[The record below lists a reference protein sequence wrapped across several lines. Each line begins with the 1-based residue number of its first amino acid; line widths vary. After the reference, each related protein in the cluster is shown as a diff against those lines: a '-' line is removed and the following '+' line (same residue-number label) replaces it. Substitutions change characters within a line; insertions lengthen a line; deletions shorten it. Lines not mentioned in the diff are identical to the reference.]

1 MDELKKIIA
10 KVFLRKRRQITRSEF
25 IFALSYDLRWFS
37 KKEAEKIFEVSV
49 RENLLEDKEGVLRT
63 KFDFY
68 RVDLP
73 HDFKPEPDF
82 DFKSKSKEE
91 KSLDV
96 ILKRIMKE
104 KKIDEKEAMAEINKT
119 QEDFQGL
126 ISMEVSALLVARDM
140 GVDIDDV
147 LERYHKELVEKRLKS
162 I

>member
-1 MDELKKIIA
+1 MGELKKIIA

-25 IFALSYDLRWFS
+25 IFALSHDLRWFS

-49 RENLLEDKEGVLRT
+49 RENLLEDKEGVIRT

-73 HDFKPEPDF
+73 HDFKPEPN
-82 DFKSKSKEE
+82 FKFKEE

-104 KKIDEKEAMAEINKT
+104 KKLDEKEAMAEINKAR
-119 QEDFQGL
+119 EDFKGL
-126 ISMEVSALLVARDM
+126 ISREVSALMVARDM

-147 LERYHKELVEKRLKS
+147 LERYHRELVEKRLKS

>member
-25 IFALSYDLRWFS
+25 IFALSHDLRWFS

-73 HDFKPEPDF
+73 HDFKPEPN
-82 DFKSKSKEE
+82 FKSKSKEE

-126 ISMEVSALLVARDM
+126 ISMEVSALLVARDR
-140 GVDIDDV
+140 GIDIDDV
-147 LERYHKELVEKRLKS
+147 LERYYKELVEKRLKS